1 MKTICLPVVLCVV
14 LSASGIIAT
23 GCRESASSQ
32 VFSLVDDGRPVSRLV
47 ATGDRQVDADLEFFA
62 AAVERMS
69 GAKLPIGK
77 GGAAGGYDG
86 NVVVFEVVKRPILEE
101 DAYEVAFPD
110 AHTMKIVGT
119 DQSCRWA
126 LNGLLEE
133 LGVVFCMP
141 GPRGTHWP
149 LRRTISFAHVARRAN
164 ASFRLERDLYQEDLD
179 WQRANNGKKQKG
191 RFFWHSL
198 CYLFPISTYGKEPW
212 CSKIMPEKNG
222 ARKCP
227 LSNETGWQV
236 CFASQEG
243 IDEAVRRIT
252 EHLRLHPDEKVY
264 SLAVND
270 LGGYCECAACR
281 ELNGGFERKSE
292 YIKRFVDHSPS
303 YYRWVNAVAR
313 GVGREFPD
321 VALGLLAYCG
331 TIDPPPFELEPN
343 VVPYLCFD
351 IQQLSDPTS
360 RALRER
366 LLAEWSKKCSAIG
379 LWDYAFGLPGFAVP
393 REYPDEQGLYF
404 GYKNGLCPKLE
415 GFFTEGMISAVVSEA
430 KKRYLYYR
438 LAWDATR
445 SAREESDRWCRAC
458 VGEEAAEH
466 LIAYYDLWKGFWH
479 SDRLRKTPWYK
490 SGAASVYFTY
500 GALEYLFVLD
510 EATRRRSS
518 ELMAAVVAAAGRS
531 GTPDQKWRALC
542 LKNVEDYL
550 SARQQASCIGYADEN
565 GKLTGPADAARYLR
579 DLPKIRAAAKSVAE
593 ARVRI
598 FADAREC
605 PSDRLEERLSKFKE
619 YADGGNTD
627 RLTNGALA
635 YYGENAEVEALF
647 RGLYP
652 QAFDPAAKN
661 LAILA
666 DAEADAAAWRM
677 QERGVA
683 ATRVESVD
691 GTARYALATRD
702 PKCYWQAALK
712 IVRGIDPSTPY
723 VCSARISNPTT
734 RPISVQLLAQ
744 TVSGDSLLPCDA
756 GQYNSV
762 RVPPGES
769 RSVSVFF
776 TTSRKGNSA
785 ARICVSPHRL
795 GDDRVYVDDLRLV
808 KAGDSLH

>member
-1 MKTICLPVVLCVV
+1 MLKCRVVVLCGA
-14 LSASGIIAT
+14 LSASGIFAAE
-23 GCRESASSQ
+23 CREPAGPQ
-32 VFSLVDDGRPVSRLV
+32 GFSLVADGRPVSRLV
-47 ATGDRQVDADLEFFA
+47 ATGNRQVDADLEFFSD
-62 AAVERMS
+62 AVERMS
-69 GAKLPIGK
+69 GAKLPVGR
-77 GGAAGGYDG
+77 GGATDG
-86 NVVVFEVVKRPILEE
+86 ESRNLVVFEVVKRPIVEE
-101 DAYEVAFPD
+101 DAYEIDFPD
-110 AHTMKIVGT
+110 ARTMKITGT

-149 LRRTISFAHVARRAN
+149 RLRTISFARVARRAT
-164 ASFRLERDLYQEDLD
+164 ASLRLERDLYQEDLD
-179 WQRANNGKKQKG
+179 WQRANNGKKQNG

-198 CYLFPISTYGKEPW
+198 CSIFPLETYGKEPW
-212 CSKIMPEKNG
+212 LSKIMPEKNG
-222 ARKCP
+222 VRKCP
-227 LSNETGWQV
+227 LSKETGWQV

-243 IDEAVRRIT
+243 VDEAARRIA
-252 EHLRLHPDEKVY
+252 EHLRRHPNEKVY

-270 LGGYCECAACR
+270 LEGYCECAACR

-313 GVGREFPD
+313 RVGREFPD
-321 VALGLLAYCG
+321 VVLGLLAYCG
-331 TIDPPPFELEPN
+331 TVDPPPFKLEPN

-379 LWDYAFGLPGFAVP
+379 IWDYAFGLPGYAVP

-404 GYKNGLCPKLE
+404 GYKNGLCTKLE

-430 KKRYLYYR
+430 KKRYVYYR
-438 LAWDATR
+438 LAWDTTR
-445 SAREESDRWCRAC
+445 SAKDESDRWCRAC
-458 VGEEAAEH
+458 VGDEAAEH
-466 LIAYYDLWKGFWH
+466 LIAYYDLWKNFWH
-479 SDRLRKTPWYK
+479 SDRLRQTSWYR
-490 SGAASVYFTY
+490 SGAASVYFAY
-500 GALEYLFVLD
+500 SSLDYLFVLD
-510 EATRRRSS
+510 EATRMRSS

-531 GTPDQKWRALC
+531 GTPDQKWRAAC

-550 SARQQASCIGYADEN
+550 SARQQASCIGYADKD
-565 GKLTGPADAARYLR
+565 GKFAGPADAARYLR
-579 DLPKIRAAAKSVAE
+579 DLPGLRAAAKSVAE
-593 ARVRI
+593 IRARI

-605 PSDRLEERLSKFKE
+605 PSDRLEERLSKFGE

-635 YYGENAEVEALF
+635 YCGENAEVDALF

-661 LAILA
+661 LAVMD
-666 DAEADAAAWRM
+666 DAAADAAAWRI

-691 GTARYALATRD
+691 GTPRYAYTTRD

-712 IVRGIDPSTPY
+712 IVRGVDPSTPY
-723 VCSARISNPTT
+723 VCSARVSNPTK
-734 RPISVQLLAQ
+734 RAISVHLQAQ
-744 TVSGDSLLPCDA
+744 TVSGTALSPMDG
-756 GQYNSV
+756 GQGNSV
-762 RVPPGES
+762 NVPPGES
-769 RSVSVFF
+769 RNVAVFF
-776 TTSRKGNSA
+776 TTSRRKGGVV
-785 ARICVSPHRL
+785 RICISPHRL
-795 GDDRVYVDDLRLV
+795 GDDRVYVDDLHLV
-808 KAGDSLH
+808 KAD